1 MKTKM
6 KVSRLGVS
14 PKVLEERKVKFYYDE
29 EEKSTTVTATYKFHI
44 PYSTLYSENT
54 INKIREYE
62 KSILSMTEFHRAY
75 NGAEYIFFGTKFKT
89 VCADGDTPDQ
99 KIGRDRALDKSR
111 RFAYKVVKEIFS
123 IISEDLAK
131 RGEYFN
137 NAILSL
143 DTNIQYINNKE
154 K

>member
-1 MKTKM
+1 MKT
-6 KVSRLGVS
+6 KVSRLGIS
-14 PKVLEERKVKFYYDE
+14 PKILEERNVKFYYDE
-29 EEKSTTVTATYKFHI
+29 KEKSTTVTATYRFYL
-44 PYSTLYSENT
+44 PCPFFSSTFD
-54 INKIREYE
+54 KIRKYE
-62 KSILSMTEFHRAY
+62 KSVSSITQFYRAY

-111 RFAYKVVKEIFS
+111 RFAYKVVKEIFN
-123 IISEDLAK
+123 IISEDLSK
-131 RGEYFN
+131 RREYFDE
-137 NAILSL
+137 AITKL